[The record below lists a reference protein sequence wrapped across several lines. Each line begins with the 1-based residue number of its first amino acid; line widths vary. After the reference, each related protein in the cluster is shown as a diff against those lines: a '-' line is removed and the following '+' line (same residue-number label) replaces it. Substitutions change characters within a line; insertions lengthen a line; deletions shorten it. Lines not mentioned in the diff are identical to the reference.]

1 MKRITLFFMYAL
13 FCCVDICAQIENKHV
28 VMQDSTPKMH
38 IDPTQDCN
46 NPILDFNFNADPTA
60 IVHNGRVYVYGTNDQ
75 QQCDSV
81 GEDNENNYAYIKTLV
96 MASTNDMVNWTYHG
110 TIKTTE
116 ICKPWAGVSWA
127 PSIISR
133 KESDGKTHFY
143 MFFANG
149 GSTGMISST
158 SPVGPWSDPKGRTFF
173 DWDTPELNGCS
184 CPFDPGAVIDDKGQV
199 WVSFGGGDKNKLH
212 GTDLIPGNARIA
224 KLTPDMLGIESVSE
238 IPAPYH
244 FEANELDYINGKW
257 VYTYNTN
264 WMSRNEWPY
273 NNADGKPSTCSMVY
287 MTSTMPMQKDS
298 WTYENNYLKNPGEYG
313 MSYCNNHTHLL
324 KYEGQWYIFYHN
336 LLLKDY
342 HDFDGGFRS
351 ICVDKIDVDEKN
363 VKIKMT
369 QMTRKGV
376 DQIRPLNP
384 FQIQQTETVAGTLNA
399 TFAETETVGNTV
411 LDVTGANQTVMVRG
425 AKFSKSPKQIVCK
438 VKGHGSFKVCIG
450 TPDSQPVAKVSV
462 NSNDWKN
469 VKASIKGKVRGQQNV
484 YFISENGNYQFD
496 EWKFE

>member
-1 MKRITLFFMYAL
+1 
-13 FCCVDICAQIENKHV
+13 
-28 VMQDSTPKMH
+28 
-38 IDPTQDCN
+38 
-46 NPILDFNFNADPTA
+46 
-60 IVHNGRVYVYGTNDQ
+60 
-75 QQCDSV
+75 
-81 GEDNENNYAYIKTLV
+81 
-96 MASTNDMVNWTYHG
+96 
-110 TIKTTE
+110 
-116 ICKPWAGVSWA
+116 
-127 PSIISR
+127 
-133 KESDGKTHFY
+133 
-143 MFFANG
+143 
-149 GSTGMISST
+149 
-158 SPVGPWSDPKGRTFF
+158 
-173 DWDTPELNGCS
+173 
-184 CPFDPGAVIDDKGQV
+184 
-199 WVSFGGGDKNKLH
+199 
-212 GTDLIPGNARIA
+212 
-224 KLTPDMLGIESVSE
+224 MLGIESVSE

-399 TFAETETVGNTV
+399 TFAETETVGLMLPAPTRPSWYV
-411 LDVTGANQTVMVRG
+411 EL
-425 AKFSKSPKQIVCK
+425 
-438 VKGHGSFKVCIG
+438 
-450 TPDSQPVAKVSV
+450 
-462 NSNDWKN
+462 NS
-469 VKASIKGKVRGQQNV
+469 ASRP
-484 YFISENGNYQFD
+484 SRLSAR
-496 EWKFE
+496 